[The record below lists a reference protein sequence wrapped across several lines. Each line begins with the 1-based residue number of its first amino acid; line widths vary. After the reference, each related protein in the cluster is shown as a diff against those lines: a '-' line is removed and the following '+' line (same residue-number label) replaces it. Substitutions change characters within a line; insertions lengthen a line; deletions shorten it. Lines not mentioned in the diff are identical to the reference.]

1 MHKKEQNRFNEKSSI
16 RQRFSVEI
24 YNKVIKIAVNRLDDL
39 FQLVSMIQSS
49 SVYCSIS
56 NDCLLC
62 DDIREVLERKFQK
75 IRMFRRCLV
84 RRCPIEAQK
93 SINRTLHDF
102 EYDTA
107 CIIRSSS
114 SEFRESFFV

>member
-56 NDCLLC
+56 NGCLSC
-62 DDIREVLERKFQK
+62 DDMREVFERNST
-75 IRMFRRCLV
+75 R
-84 RRCPIEAQK
+84 
-93 SINRTLHDF
+93 
-102 EYDTA
+102 
-107 CIIRSSS
+107 
-114 SEFRESFFV
+114 